1 MGDIN
6 VDEKEK
12 SATKNEDTEQGTRS
26 SILNWLNLGKTENKT
41 EDVESFK
48 RDDIP
53 NDTNQESDIRSSE
66 KSEEENVSQL
76 KTQNDNPVD
85 IEPSLMTK
93 SRLNRTFSNELDDC
107 KTEVENIQSNIIDT
121 LKDTQGNEEA
131 INTMDDVALTQ
142 QKERK
147 GDISEKVPFKP
158 PRTTAPTKN
167 IESQCTGTNS
177 TSSTTAVFNAPLQEL
192 KAPKTVQNAVEE
204 LKTTEEKENSE
215 NKTDHEGENK
225 NDTKRAINIVDSHVV
240 VEADNCNVSCENL
253 SEYYKKVDEYLN
265 GSKKRKSDSYKEKE
279 QIVNGNKKL
288 NSEPEKETTASVP
301 EIISD
306 ADNFDLNEEKETKE
320 LVDKI
325 KKTN

>member
-12 SATKNEDTEQGTRS
+12 SATKSEDTEQGTRS
-26 SILNWLNLGKTENKT
+26 SILNWLNLGKTESKT

-53 NDTNQESDIRSSE
+53 NDTKQECDIRSSE
-66 KSEEENVSQL
+66 KSAEENASQL
-76 KTQNDNPVD
+76 KTPNNNPVD
-85 IEPSLMTK
+85 IEPSLTTK

-131 INTMDDVALTQ
+131 INAIDDVASTQ
-142 QKERK
+142 QKEIK

-167 IESQCTGTNS
+167 IESQSTGINS

-204 LKTTEEKENSE
+204 LKATEEKENSE
-215 NKTDHEGENK
+215 NKT
-225 NDTKRAINIVDSHVV
+225 
-240 VEADNCNVSCENL
+240 
-253 SEYYKKVDEYLN
+253 
-265 GSKKRKSDSYKEKE
+265 
-279 QIVNGNKKL
+279 
-288 NSEPEKETTASVP
+288 
-301 EIISD
+301 
-306 ADNFDLNEEKETKE
+306 
-320 LVDKI
+320 
-325 KKTN
+325 